1 MAATKMAEA
10 GASNRLRTYER
21 STAVVFLKTKES
33 FGGLSNMAGGYPL
46 RVNGVRILT
55 AEALYQA
62 CRFPHLPHVQKLIIE
77 QNSPMTAKMKGKPY
91 RSDSRPDWD
100 AVRVKIMR
108 WCLRAKLIQNF
119 AEFSRL
125 LLATRDRPIV
135 EESRK
140 DDFWGAKPIEPEVL
154 VGQNVLGRLLMELRE
169 ELRDGD
175 RWPAQD
181 LPPLDLPEFLLF
193 GQPIEPIRGNSADVP
208 APRPTPFAVPAAPEP
223 KPGLFDL
230 PKDRMPPSVPRKK
243 LIEVSIPL
251 EAINV
256 ASAREK
262 SIRHGHPSTLHLWW
276 ARRPLAACRAV
287 LFSQLVDDPSAWP
300 DRFPTPEA
308 VEAERNRLHKLIG
321 GTKEAEYKDGLVAWE
336 SSNNETVLNA
346 ARWEIARSVA
356 WGLGEEPPA
365 ADDGA
370 AILAYLQAKAPP
382 VYDPFSG
389 GGSIPLE
396 AQRLGLRAYGSDLNP
411 VAVLIGKALIEI
423 PPKFAGLPPVN
434 PASREERARGGRWQ
448 GRGAQGL
455 AEDVRFYGAWMR
467 DQAARRIGHLYPE
480 ATLADAGK
488 ATVIAW
494 LWARTVRSPD
504 PAAKGAM
511 VPLVSSFLLS
521 TKEGNK
527 AWVVPVLDAAAPDG
541 WRFEVKTGT
550 LTKAEEEVL
559 KKGTKTGRGTHFTC
573 VLTGAAIAPDHA
585 RQEGEQAR
593 LGARL
598 MAVVAE
604 GARSRIYIS
613 PNAAHERAA
622 ASAQPSDLT
631 GLDVEMPDN
640 PRWFSPPGYG
650 FKTFASLFTP
660 RQLVALTTF
669 SDLVAEARE
678 KALADASAAGL
689 PDDPT
694 PLAQSGTGTNA
705 YADAV
710 ATYLGFMVDRATDRN
725 CSICSWDAGPS
736 GSKSSTGGSART
748 AGVRNVFARQAIPMA
763 WDYAEANIFSDSGG
777 GFLSALDWIIPAIQ
791 RSAVPIGP
799 GGLFLVD
806 AAKNSFPVRPVIVS
820 TDPPYYDNIGYADL
834 SDFFYVWLRR
844 CLSGIWPDLFR
855 RLTTPKERELVA
867 TPYRHGGKDAAE
879 AFFMQGMGEALT
891 AMRKAAV
898 EEAPLTIYYAFK
910 QAEAAQDGVT
920 SAGWASFLQA
930 VVDAGLA
937 LDGTWPVRTELSNRM
952 IGSGTNALASSIV
965 LVCRKRTAE
974 AGIATR
980 AEFIRSLKREMPD
993 AIAAIRRAGVGPVDM
1008 QQSVIGPG
1016 MGVFTRFAKVLEDD
1030 DSAMPVKTAL
1040 SLINRVWDEIE
1051 NELTEAFDAPTQV
1064 ALAWFATYGF
1074 DARSSGELIT
1084 LANAKN
1090 IPLAT
1095 LFSSGVF
1102 QDLRGKAGL
1111 VARADLPDGWS
1122 PATDKAATVWE
1133 CVQHTIRVLNAEDGG
1148 AEAAAALVAQMGQR
1162 AEDARAL
1169 AYRLFEIATQ
1179 KGWASEALIY
1189 NALAQ
1194 EWPRLAEMAPA
1205 VIARG
1210 PVAAAQATLF

>member
-1 MAATKMAEA
+1 MATTLTSDRTNE
-10 GASNRLRTYER
+10 GRLRTYDR
-21 STAVVFLKTKES
+21 ATSVVFLKTKEA
-33 FGGLSNMAGGYPL
+33 FGGLSNMAGGFPL
-46 RVNGVRILT
+46 RVNGFRILT
-55 AEALYQA
+55 SEALYQA
-62 CRFPHLPHVQKLIIE
+62 CRFPHLPYVQKLIIAE
-77 QNSPMTAKMKGKPY
+77 ASPMTAKMKGKPH
-91 RSDSRPDWD
+91 RSNSRPDWD

-108 WCLRAKLIQNF
+108 WCLRVKLIQNF

-135 EESRK
+135 EESRR
-140 DDFWGAKPIEPEVL
+140 DDFWGANPVEPNVL
-154 VGQNVLGRLLMELRE
+154 VGQNALGRLLMQLRE
-169 ELRDGD
+169 EVRNGD
-175 RWPAQD
+175 WQPASEV
-181 LPPLDLPEFLLF
+181 PPLDLPEFLLL
-193 GQPIEPIRGNSADVP
+193 GRLIEPIRGDGATARPLRP
-208 APRPTPFAVPAAPEP
+208 APAAAPQQP
-223 KPGLFDL
+223 ATKPDLFEG
-230 PKDRMPPSVPRKK
+230 PKDRMSPNSPPAGHRKK

-308 VEAERNRLHKLIG
+308 VEAERMRLHKLIG
-321 GTKEAEYKDGLVAWE
+321 GTKEADYKDGLVAWE
-336 SSNNETVLNA
+336 SSNNEAVLNA

-356 WGLGEEPPA
+356 WGRGEEPPPPE
-365 ADDGA
+365 DGA

-396 AQRLGLRAYGSDLNP
+396 AQRLGLRASGSDLNP
-411 VAVLIGKALIEI
+411 VAVLIGKALVEI

-434 PASREERARGGRWQ
+434 PASRKERARGGRWQ

-455 AEDVRFYGAWMR
+455 AEDVRYYGAWMR
-467 DQAARRIGHLYPE
+467 EEAARRIGHLYPE
-480 ATLADAGK
+480 AALPDGSK

-511 VPLVSSFLLS
+511 VPLVSSFMLS
-521 TKEGNK
+521 TKEGKK
-527 AWVVPVLDAAAPDG
+527 AWVEPVMNAAAPDG
-541 WRFEVKTGT
+541 WRFEVQTGVVA
-550 LTKAEEEVL
+550 KADADRL
-559 KKGTKTGRGTHFTC
+559 NNGTKTGRSGFAC
-573 VLTGAAIAPDHA
+573 ILTGASITFDYIRAEATKI
-585 RQEGEQAR
+585 G
-593 LGARL
+593 LGRRL
-598 MAVVAE
+598 MAIVAE
-604 GARSRIYIS
+604 GGRARGRQYLS
-613 PNAAHERAA
+613 PTQEQITI
-622 ASAQPSDLT
+622 ASTAEANWGPEELVTTPSH
-631 GLDVEMPDN
+631 DVDRLPMYGM
-640 PRWFSPPGYG
+640 PRWRD
-650 FKTFASLFTP
+650 AFTP
-660 RQLVALTTF
+660 RQLVMLTTY
-669 SDLVAEARE
+669 SDLVAEARTRV
-678 KALADASAAGL
+678 LVDTQSTSFS
-689 PDDPT
+689 DDST
-694 PLAQSGTGTNA
+694 PLAQFGTGATA

-710 ATYLGFMVDRATDRN
+710 ATYLGLGVSKLADAQSSLARWKPSMDQTIATF
-725 CSICSWDAGPS
+725 G
-736 GSKSSTGGSART
+736 
-748 AGVRNVFARQAIPMA
+748 RQAIPMV
-763 WDYAEANIFSDSGG
+763 WDYAESNAFSDMAGDLAVTLRTIG
-777 GFLSALDWIIPAIQ
+777 RTLGDLPATAPA
-791 RSAVPIGP
+791 SIGNI
-799 GGLFLVD
+799 D
-806 AAKNSFPVRPVIVS
+806 AARNSFPVRPNVIS

-844 CLSGIWPDLFR
+844 SLSGMWPELFR
-855 RLTTPKERELVA
+855 RLTTPKDRELVA
-867 TPYRHGGKDAAE
+867 TPYRHGGKEAAE
-879 AFFMQGMGEALT
+879 AFFMQGMGEALV
-891 AMRKAAV
+891 AMHNAAV
-898 EEAPLTIYYAFK
+898 EDVPLVIYYAFK
-910 QAEAAQDGVT
+910 QSEAAEEGVT

-930 VVDAGLA
+930 VVDAGLGV
-937 LDGTWPVRTELSNRM
+937 DGTWPVRTELANRM
-952 IGSGTNALASSIV
+952 ISSGTNALASSIV
-965 LVCRKRTAE
+965 LVCRKRHAN
-974 AGIATR
+974 ADIATR
-980 AEFIRSLKREMPD
+980 AEFVRALKREMPD
-993 AIAAIRRAGVGPVDM
+993 AIAAIRRGGVGPVDM

-1040 SLINRVWDEIE
+1040 SLINRIWDEIE

-1074 DARSSGELIT
+1074 DARPSGELIV

-1111 VARADLPDGWS
+1111 VARADLPESWS
-1122 PATDKAATVWE
+1122 PATDKETTIWE

-1148 AEAAAALVAQMGQR
+1148 AEAAAGLVAQMGQR

-1194 EWPRLAEMAPA
+1194 EWPRLAEMAPE
-1205 VIARG
+1205 VIARKEMG
-1210 PVAAAQATLF
+1210 APQLTLL